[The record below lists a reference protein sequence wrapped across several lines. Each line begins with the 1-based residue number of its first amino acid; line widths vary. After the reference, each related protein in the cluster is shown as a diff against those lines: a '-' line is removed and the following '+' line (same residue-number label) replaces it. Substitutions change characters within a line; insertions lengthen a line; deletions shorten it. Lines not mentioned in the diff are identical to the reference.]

1 MNKYIAK
8 VTASI
13 ILFVISLTLIIVGI
27 VKVAPGNS
35 GGTGNTQNTSI
46 VSGNLYNITANK
58 NYQISTDSYTTMTIT
73 VYGTKSLFSNAP
85 EVLKNGAT
93 ITYSDYNI
101 YSTYVIYTY
110 RVSKGS
116 KYVISF
122 SSVSSSTTSQFRV
135 NLKY

>member
-8 VTASI
+8 VTASV
-13 ILFVISLTLIIVGI
+13 ILFALSLTFIIVGI
-27 VKVAPGNS
+27 VKVANGNS
-35 GGTGNTQNTSI
+35 GGTGNTKNTTI
-46 VSGNLYNITANK
+46 VSGNLYNINTNK

-73 VYGTKSLFSNAP
+73 VYGTGSLLSNTP
-85 EVLKNGAT
+85 KVLKNGT
-93 ITYSDYNI
+93 TVTYSDYDS
-101 YSTYVIYTY
+101 YSTYVVYTY
-110 RVSKGS
+110 RVSKES